1 LTLGGTQ
8 MQLGTR
14 GLGPSVPKYIRV
26 SISEQRLR
34 GPEYA
39 LIAARAHYLAALI
52 YSQAADS
59 TLTPRI
65 LRELRQCKALL
76 ADRRDPAA
84 LDEFWKAASY
94 EEITRARK
102 TGVVAPRV
110 SSAILEAGRAVE
122 SQRIQNLMRYGETL
136 LHGNRPA
143 AGLDFIQSALD
154 SGRMELPGQIIGRR
168 LEAVAKWMLG
178 GKKHAAL
185 DTLNEVQN
193 EARSLGFAHQVRSVA
208 EAKAIVRGRARS
220 LLR

>member
-1 LTLGGTQ
+1 

-52 YSQAADS
+52 YNQAGESA
-59 TLTPRI
+59 LTPRI
-65 LRELRQCKALL
+65 MRELRQCKELL
-76 ADRRDPAA
+76 AGRRDPAA

-102 TGVVAPRV
+102 TGVVASRV

-122 SQRIQNLMRYGETL
+122 SQRYQNLMRYGETL
-136 LHGNRPA
+136 LHGNRLA
-143 AGLDFIQSALD
+143 AGLDFILSSLD

-168 LEAVAKWMLG
+168 LEILAKWKLG
-178 GKKHAAL
+178 AKKQTVLEAL
-185 DTLNEVQN
+185 DAIQT
-193 EARSLGFAHQVRSVA
+193 EARSYAFAHQVRSITA
-208 EAKAIVRGRARS
+208 AKSRVRLGIRS
-220 LLR
+220 PFPE